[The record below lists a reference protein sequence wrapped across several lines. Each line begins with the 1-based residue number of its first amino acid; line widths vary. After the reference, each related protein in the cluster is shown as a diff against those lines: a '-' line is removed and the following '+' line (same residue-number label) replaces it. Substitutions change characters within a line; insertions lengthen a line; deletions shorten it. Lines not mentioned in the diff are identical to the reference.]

1 MVSLTRIAMIS
12 TAAVLES
19 ADAVLSATSRWPDT
33 STALA
38 SLTLTA
44 AGLPTPRFAEGEVPA
59 PTPAALRKTPEL
71 ATYGYLLG
79 RCDEATTITWL
90 AAIDHLRGREIYP
103 SDRQSFIYNPIE
115 VLGIAAGLATLP
127 DDDDN
132 RTWFVNTLRR
142 GFLAGHFRAP
152 MSALGAHAAISLL
165 DREGAAKINAP
176 DTPFS
181 EISTQELLLAAAID
195 FAFPSLATERHEE
208 LDHALQER
216 MLSKGLTIGD
226 AAEAAA
232 AHVFAHRV
240 NDRLLVP
247 KALMNDLDLVLSL
260 CRRFPLFAD
269 TMRARQR
276 GRTPFGI
283 NDEYDVQDLL
293 HAILRLHFDDIRP
306 EEHTPSYAGNHSRVD
321 FHLPGSRLVIE
332 AKMTRSGLTQKE
344 VINQLLIDVGRYSK
358 MDAIDTLVCVIYDPD
373 RHCTNPR
380 GIETDVE
387 KTGNRLNVKVV
398 VCPQVLG

>member
-1 MVSLTRIAMIS
+1 
-12 TAAVLES
+12 
-19 ADAVLSATSRWPDT
+19 
-33 STALA
+33 
-38 SLTLTA
+38 
-44 AGLPTPRFAEGEVPA
+44 
-59 PTPAALRKTPEL
+59 
-71 ATYGYLLG
+71 
-79 RCDEATTITWL
+79 
-90 AAIDHLRGREIYP
+90 
-103 SDRQSFIYNPIE
+103 
-115 VLGIAAGLATLP
+115 
-127 DDDDN
+127 
-132 RTWFVNTLRR
+132 
-142 GFLAGHFRAP
+142 
-152 MSALGAHAAISLL
+152 
-165 DREGAAKINAP
+165 
-176 DTPFS
+176 
-181 EISTQELLLAAAID
+181 
-195 FAFPSLATERHEE
+195 
-208 LDHALQER
+208 
-216 MLSKGLTIGD
+216 
-226 AAEAAA
+226 
-232 AHVFAHRV
+232 
-240 NDRLLVP
+240 
-247 KALMNDLDLVLSL
+247 
-260 CRRFPLFAD
+260 
-269 TMRARQR
+269 MRARQR